1 MMNRSTRRM
10 STVMI
15 EIIIKKS
22 AIMFI
27 RIFSFR
33 GIPLFST
40 IDSTYFLYTF
50 VFLNQ
55 ASTLCELL
63 AKQKAA
69 NKKKGPP
76 GSTGNTI
83 PKTPI
88 PKQITT
94 GSKLGDMALY
104 RIPKIGKLIKAYN
117 RIEAIGSEVL
127 RLQQARDA
135 SCRKKK

>member
-1 MMNRSTRRM
+1 MNRSTRRM

-40 IDSTYFLYTF
+40 IDSTYFLYAF

-88 PKQITT
+88 PKQIKPVSTNNILINLFSVIIFVLNLHPPVNL
-94 GSKLGDMALY
+94 SKLVIA
-104 RIPKIGKLIKAYN
+104 
-117 RIEAIGSEVL
+117 
-127 RLQQARDA
+127 
-135 SCRKKK
+135 